1 MMARTSGE
9 KRDIFAQYVMFL
21 AKGTGLAKSAGK
33 VAGRETYSGDQEF
46 SSGHAG
52 FEKS

>member
-1 MMARTSGE
+1 MELPSTEM
-9 KRDIFAQYVMFL
+9 
-21 AKGTGLAKSAGK
+21 GK
-33 VAGRETYSGDQEF
+33 VAGRETYSRDQEF